1 MKMYSIQSE
10 NSLSP
15 YLLETTTLKFRSN
28 PPDILNAHTGV
39 YTMVV
44 AAVVLM
50 QMVMPFQTVCFAI
63 FFFHPVVYLE
73 HLFISVLNSSSH
85 PFNACIEYFIA
96 LCECV

>member
-1 MKMYSIQSE
+1 MYSIQSE

-50 QMVMPFQTVCFAI
+50 
-63 FFFHPVVYLE
+63 
-73 HLFISVLNSSSH
+73 
-85 PFNACIEYFIA
+85 
-96 LCECV
+96 